1 MLRKSESYYYRN
13 FIECVELGCKAAV
26 MLDQSLNEFHPE
38 TLSQK
43 LDEMHEIEHAAD
55 MKKHE
60 MKGVL
65 VKEFIAPI
73 EREDILSLSQCI
85 DEVTDKI
92 EDVLLYVYMNNV
104 QSIRPE
110 ALKFTKSIIKCC
122 DTLKELMEEF
132 MEFKKS
138 KKINDCLI
146 KINDLEEEGDK
157 LYIAAMR
164 NLHTQETNPLE
175 IIAWK
180 QIFYY
185 LEKCSDAC
193 EDVADVVESVIMKN
207 S

>member
-13 FIECVELGCKAAV
+13 FIECVEFGCKAAV
-26 MLDQSLNEFHPE
+26 MLDQSLTEFHPE

-60 MKGVL
+60 MKSVL

-110 ALKFTKSIIKCC
+110 ALKFTKAIIKCC

-157 LYIAAMR
+157 LYIEAMR
-164 NLHTQETNPLE
+164 NLHTDEVNPLE